1 MRQQRRPFF
10 SQFPQFRGIT
20 EIETAAD
27 SRYNALQTSIRT
39 SSWHRLSSQ
48 FSYTWGHAIDEQSF
62 PRNNRLTDNYNRR
75 FDRGNVD
82 FNYRHLFSAYVLYD
96 VPKPGN
102 RLPWLMRDWQLNAYI
117 TADSGRPF
125 TVVAGRE
132 VSNTLNRADRAN

>member
-1 MRQQRRPFF
+1 M
-10 SQFPQFRGIT
+10 
-20 EIETAAD
+20 
-27 SRYNALQTSIRT
+27 TSIRT